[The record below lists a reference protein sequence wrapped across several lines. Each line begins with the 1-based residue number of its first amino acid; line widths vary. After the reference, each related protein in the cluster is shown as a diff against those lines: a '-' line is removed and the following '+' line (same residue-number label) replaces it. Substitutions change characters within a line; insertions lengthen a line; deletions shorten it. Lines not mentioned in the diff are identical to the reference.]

1 MDGTFEMALT
11 PLQKETLA
19 NELIDVMERF
29 QSHVETHSES
39 YEAFIMQPSPDHIV
53 IKIQPSKDTG

>member
-1 MDGTFEMALT
+1 MALT

-53 IKIQPSKDTG
+53 IKIQPLKDTG